1 MIRTPIVCTC
11 FDQGVK
17 NASGIFEIMA
27 EKAETSP
34 SSDSNLMEDDIPL
47 NNQNVYSS
55 RSLEDLR
62 VARETRAS
70 EALKI
75 KDEQIRILTE
85 QNSKLLEAIEKGE
98 EELDAI
104 QIEKERVDE
113 ENIRLRETSF
123 NLQTKAKVTSEEIE
137 KLQSEREDREA
148 QFVAVSA
155 QHSQLLKL
163 LEAEERDKER
173 CSNQLE
179 STQTEL
185 RALKVEHATLTSE
198 ATVAKHDAK
207 EFSKRSQLQGEEIR
221 VMKSELATLKTKVQ
235 ENEMKSSVE
244 IESLQE
250 QLRVRKEKQYQLLEK
265 LQFQEE
271 TRRKAEDQVSA
282 LEERIK
288 SLISK
293 SSSTETQ
300 LQLEMN
306 SKLGQEDMNQKLKAE
321 NLSLQEQNKEYSL
334 SLQKIEK
341 ENLRIE
347 AESRESGEQLR
358 EMAEK
363 VFQLLER
370 LKLAELGKT
379 RSMEALRSKE
389 DEVHGLK
396 KKLGGLSKDYEKE
409 AKHRNQMSLE
419 KKSLEDQLRDL
430 KKHNSQLGQKWKEEA
445 RLKVRF
451 DDERKDAEEKIRK
464 LNSRISFLLNK
475 LQTDEE
481 ARSSLNDEWERLKT
495 HADELSERNISLQK
509 EFDEITEKL
518 RKSEDSYS
526 STKDELD
533 ATKIKLEALKQL
545 HEEHE
550 NLREEANQ
558 RENDLKGHGDNNL
571 LGGGRLRYFIDHKPS
586 LGLYLIKSKNA
597 KDRHWLEKN
606 NCNAFMKKAS
616 KSMNSQTMLMQKIA
630 ELYGV
635 IATRDE
641 QLEELSTQLE
651 EQSKELDHVTKKV
664 SFVVGRLEMEEESKR
679 RTLIKYVNAVKASV
693 SLGEPG
699 CEKNREEVGNVGAG
713 RIHLPQVCGLIFL
726 KLCNTDIC
734 AFLTTTMWSCRIAW
748 QMKNYMHSLQCSRII
763 RQ

>member
-1 MIRTPIVCTC
+1 
-11 FDQGVK
+11 
-17 NASGIFEIMA
+17 MA
-27 EKAETSP
+27 EIASTNTIN
-34 SSDSNLMEDDIPL
+34 DSNQTEDHDSPIS
-47 NNQNVYSS
+47 QNALSS
-55 RSLEDLR
+55 RSLEDLK

-85 QNSKLLEAIEKGE
+85 QNNKLLEAIEKGE
-98 EELDAI
+98 EELGAI
-104 QIEKERVDE
+104 QVENARINE
-113 ENIRLRETSF
+113 ENRQLRDTSF
-123 NLQTKAKVTSEEIE
+123 HLQNKAKVTSEKIE
-137 KLQSEREDREA
+137 KLQNESEDRES
-148 QFVAVSA
+148 QLVAITA

-173 CSNQLE
+173 FSSQLDSNQA
-179 STQTEL
+179 EL
-185 RALKVEHATLTSE
+185 RALKVEHAALTSE
-198 ATVAKHDAK
+198 ATVAKNDL
-207 EFSKRSQLQGEEIR
+207 EECSKRSQLQSDEIR
-221 VMKSELATLKTKVQ
+221 VMRSEIEILKKKLQ
-235 ENEMKSSVE
+235 ETDMKSSVE

-282 LEERIK
+282 LEDRIK
-288 SLISK
+288 NLISK
-293 SSSTETQ
+293 SSSAETQ

-306 SKLGQEDMNQKLKAE
+306 SKLGQEDMNHKLRAE

-334 SLQKIEK
+334 NLQKIEK

-396 KKLGGLSKDYEKE
+396 KKLATLSKDYEKE
-409 AKHRNQMSLE
+409 SKLRDQTNIE

-430 KKHNSQLGQKWKEEA
+430 KKHNSKLGHKWKEEA
-445 RLKVRF
+445 KLKVRF
-451 DDERKDAEEKIRK
+451 DDERKDAEEKIRT

-481 ARSSLNDEWERLKT
+481 ARSSLNDEWERLKS
-495 HADELSERNISLQK
+495 HAGELSERNLSLQK
-509 EFDEITEKL
+509 ELDEVTEKL
-518 RKSEDSYS
+518 RKSEDSFNRS
-526 STKDELD
+526 KDELD
-533 ATKIKLEALKQL
+533 ATKIQLEALKQL
-545 HEEHE
+545 YEEQE
-550 NLREEANQ
+550 NLREEAKQ
-558 RENDLKGHGDNNL
+558 RENDLKGQGEAHL

-597 KDRHWLEKN
+597 KDREWLEKN
-606 NCNAFMKKAS
+606 KCNAFMKKAS
-616 KSMNSQTMLMQKIA
+616 KSKNCQAMLMQKVA

-641 QLEELSTQLE
+641 NLEQLTVQSE
-651 EQSKELDHVTKKV
+651 EQSKELEQLTKKV
-664 SFVVGRLEMEEESKR
+664 RFVVGRLEMEEESKR

-699 CEKNREEVGNVGAG
+699 CEKNREEVGSVGAG
-713 RIHLPQVCGLIFL
+713 RIHLPQVRDLRISNGETMI
-726 KLCNTDIC
+726 KYSS
-734 AFLTTTMWSCRIAW
+734 TTNKWISELFDR
-748 QMKNYMHSLQCSRII
+748 
-763 RQ
+763 